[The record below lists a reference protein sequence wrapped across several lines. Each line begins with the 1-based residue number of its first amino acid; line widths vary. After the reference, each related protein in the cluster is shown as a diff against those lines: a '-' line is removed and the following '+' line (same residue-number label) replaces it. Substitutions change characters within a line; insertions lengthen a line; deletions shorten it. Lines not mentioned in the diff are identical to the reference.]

1 MKSDHVMRKTIV
13 HTLTIFLIMGALLA
27 GSSLFGSLKA
37 DKAYAYTEEPA
48 SITQLDP
55 ELSDGK
61 VTNAHEV
68 TFAGKKWLVIG
79 YDGVGDTYSEGDT
92 KITLLAK
99 NCLLNNVNYSSSEY
113 VNEYSNSIPK
123 TQLAS
128 YVANTSNFNA
138 EEQAAIIT
146 RTLQGGSDRADGAV
160 DYVSGNSVDAK
171 LWPLSSA
178 EACML
183 SQSIVALESEY
194 WLRSPGYTTDYYG
207 YYSVSYVWSASNT
220 EHQGVNTSGYKVNT
234 HAIGVRPALQL
245 DLSRVVYNPSGKNIT
260 ASTGILLLAD
270 SVVGEKFVYAS
281 SGDRPLSFYVDSVAQ
296 GKCTS
301 YYESLSE
308 SDQKLITGI
317 NINEDSFTDE
327 NGNYNFSED
336 DKLCECYK
344 SNTRG
349 AESGSTDKVF
359 ILSMREFFEYKDS
372 VPNFYG
378 KWWLRSYAGELYGYT
393 FESLVQESG
402 AAAFSATDEAY
413 MRPALYL
420 NTSAFTSYDVDSEGM
435 KTWKPDG
442 AGSESGGLTDIK
454 KGDKVSF
461 AGMTWTVLEPKPTNS
476 DGTANLAAART
487 IAKNELAEYKIAKG
501 ENNYYEEEWTA
512 MDGMVEA
519 GKGAIDAATSIANID
534 TALENAKKEIDAVQ
548 NKEAKD
554 YSTYIP
560 ATEDNADA
568 LTSKQ
573 VTFNGK
579 KWYIIKNKAIEAKKG
594 TVTLLAAEPIAASK
608 FNSGS
613 DGNAYSGSTVQGVLN
628 GMTDGGEF
636 SGVAP
641 AIKSVDLPDVSVEG
655 AKLYLLSYDE
665 ADSLPKL
672 ARKCQQH
679 EAATAAHWWL
689 RTAAGVGNKAK
700 CVIGFDGYLDGDT
713 SNDVSAIFGVRP
725 ALTLDL
731 SRVNFTPETRVF
743 LYDDPVGFNNLKIT
757 SPVKYYNDLTV
768 GDILPVTS
776 SAAFFN
782 DPTDQTVMWKA
793 TDDNGDPLT
802 GKLEFYSDAEC
813 TKPLGDVVPAGTI
826 YVKAVGTG
834 RLQLRVYAHADSKR
848 WNNIVINIKE
858 NQTVTSPTANDLKYT
873 GQAQT
878 LITPAQVTT
887 GNKSEGS
894 ILYSLNNRNW
904 SAELPK
910 GTDAKEYTVY
920 YKVAGDDNYN
930 EYTGEPVSATIGPKS
945 IADGSVTITVAGGSA
960 YDGTGQKPAVTVK
973 DGVSDLTNDDFEVAY
988 SDNINA
994 GENAKVTITGK
1005 GNYGG
1010 SVEKTFT
1017 IARASLENAEIV
1029 LSTDGSIKMEGKDVY
1044 VQEAEGAAVTP
1055 AIASVKAGDKELS
1068 AEDYDVTYSNNTVPA
1083 ADAKVTLAGKGNYKD
1098 TAEVTFEIVS
1108 RAEIER
1114 AEQEARE
1121 KAAREKAAKEAA
1133 KKAAAEKAAKAAA
1146 EKKAKK
1152 ITNVKIN
1159 TATVSKNAVNAAVK
1173 KAGGSTKYVKTFT
1186 LGNKVKT
1193 IKAKTFV
1200 EYKKA
1205 VTLVIQTKKLTK
1217 NSINA
1222 SLKGSKI
1229 TKINIK
1235 VGNKKMN
1242 IKYIKKYKKIFT
1254 KKNTGNKVKII

>member
-99 NCLLNNVNYSSSEY
+99 DCLLNDVNYSSSEY
-113 VNEYSNSIPK
+113 VNEYSNSIPR

-128 YVANTSNFNA
+128 YVANTSNFNT

-270 SVVGEKFVYAS
+270 SVVGEDFVYAS
-281 SGDRPLSFYVDSVAQ
+281 TGDRPLSFYVNSDAQ

-308 SDQKLITGI
+308 SDQNMITGVS
-317 NINEDSFTDE
+317 INEDAYAGE
-327 NGNYNFSED
+327 NGLYTVDESLSEY
-336 DKLCECYK
+336 YK

-359 ILSMREFFEYKDS
+359 ILSMREFFEYKGS
-372 VPNFYG
+372 IPYFYG
-378 KWWLRSYAGELYGYT
+378 KWWLRSYAGELYGNT

-402 AAAFSATDEAY
+402 AAGQTYCDTACL
-413 MRPALYL
+413 RPAVFL
-420 NTSAFTSYDVDSEGM
+420 NTSAFTSYDSDSEGN

-442 AGSESGGLTDIK
+442 SGSESGGLTDIK

-461 AGMTWTVLEPKPTNS
+461 AGMTWTVLEPKPTNP
-476 DGTANLAAART
+476 DGTTNLAAART
-487 IAKNELAEYKIAKG
+487 IAKNELAEYKTAKG

-512 MDGMVEA
+512 MDDLVETGM
-519 GKGAIDAATSIANID
+519 GAIDAASNIADID
-534 TALENAKKEIDAVQ
+534 TALENAKKDIDAVQ
-548 NKEAKD
+548 NKGAKD

-560 ATEDNADA
+560 ATEDNAEA
-568 LTSKQ
+568 LTGKQ

-613 DGNAYSGSTVQGVLN
+613 DGNAYSGSTVQGVLDS
-628 GMTDGGEF
+628 MTADGGAF

-641 AIKSVDLPDVSVEG
+641 AIKPVDLADVSVEG

-665 ADSLPKL
+665 AAALPENV
-672 ARKCQQH
+672 RKCGAYEPETTNTQ
-679 EAATAAHWWL
+679 WWL
-689 RTAAGVGNKAK
+689 RTAHNEDGKAK
-700 CVIGFDGYLDGDT
+700 DVIGFTGYLAPDISDE
-713 SNDVSAIFGVRP
+713 VSTKCGVRP

-731 SRVNFTPETRVF
+731 TRVNFTPETRVF
-743 LYDDPVGFNNLKIT
+743 LYDDPVGYDRLKIT
-757 SPVKYYNDLTV
+757 SPVYYNDLTV

-894 ILYSLNNRNW
+894 ITYSLDNEHW

-910 GTDAKEYTVY
+910 GTDVGNYSVY
-920 YKVAGDDNYN
+920 YKVEGDDNYN
-930 EYTGEPVSATIGPKS
+930 EYTGDPV
-945 IADGSVTITVAGGSA
+945 SVTI
-960 YDGTGQKPAVTVK
+960 DP
-973 DGVSDLTNDDFEVAY
+973 
-988 SDNINA
+988 
-994 GENAKVTITGK
+994 
-1005 GNYGG
+1005 
-1010 SVEKTFT
+1010 
-1017 IARASLENAEIV
+1017 ASLEHAEIV
-1029 LSTDGSIKMEGKDVY
+1029 LSADGIVKVDGKDYY
-1044 VQEAEGAAVTP
+1044 VQETEGEEVEPT
-1055 AIASVKAGDKELS
+1055 IASVSVGDKELS
-1068 AEDYDVTYSNNTVPA
+1068 AEDYDVAYSNNTAPGTE
-1083 ADAKVTLAGKGNYKD
+1083 AKVTLTGKGNYEG
-1098 TAEVTFEIVS
+1098 TAEVTFAIIS
-1108 RAEIER
+1108 RAEIEK

-1121 KAAREKAAKEAA
+1121 KAEREAA
-1133 KKAAAEKAAKAAA
+1133 EKAAAEKAAKEKAAKEKAEKEAAEKAAA
-1146 EKKAKK
+1146 EKAAKEKAAKEK
-1152 ITNVKIN
+1152 AEREAAAKAAAEKAAKEKAAKEKAEREAAEKAAAEKAAKEKAAKEAAEKAMKVTNVKIN
-1159 TATVSKNAVNAAVK
+1159 SATVSSEVINKAVK
-1173 KAGGSTKYVKTFT
+1173 KAGGLKNYVKTFT
-1186 LGNKVKT
+1186 LLKKVKS
-1193 IKAKTFV
+1193 IKAKAFA
-1200 EYKKA
+1200 EYKMVK
-1205 VTLVIQTKKLTK
+1205 TLVIATKKLTQK
-1217 NSINA
+1217 SIKSA
-1222 SLKGSKI
+1222 LKGSNVNVIK
-1229 TKINIK
+1229 IK
-1235 VGNKKMN
+1235 VGSKKVNKKFV
-1242 IKYIKKYKKIFT
+1242 KKYKKIFT
-1254 KKNTGNKVKII
+1254 KKIAGKKVKVK